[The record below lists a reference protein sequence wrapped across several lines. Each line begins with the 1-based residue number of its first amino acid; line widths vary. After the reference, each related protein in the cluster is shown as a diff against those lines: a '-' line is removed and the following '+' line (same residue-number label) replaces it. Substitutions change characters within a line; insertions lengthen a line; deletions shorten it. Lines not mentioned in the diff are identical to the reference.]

1 MDLPWKPVRSLKKK
15 QETLIKEGN
24 GCSAKQQQPKP
35 AINKPH
41 KNVHTHLIG
50 TITFTQYK
58 NKNIFNCFL
67 SIEFNNTWVSLN

>member
-35 AINKPH
+35 AINKPQLYCH
-41 KNVHTHLIG
+41 K
-50 TITFTQYK
+50 Q
-58 NKNIFNCFL
+58 
-67 SIEFNNTWVSLN
+67 